1 MNSKIYIIIVLI
13 SIIYSQDWGGQS
25 GGFLRMGM
33 TARSISMGGGFTA
46 ELDKN
51 FPVFHNP
58 AWSSFLSKRHFGSS
72 YSNLTLDRRLAATS
86 FAMAL
91 PPTAGVGISWIYGGV
106 SNIQG
111 RYSTGMKSSKMQT
124 GENALMVTFAQK
136 VVPSVSVG
144 ANFKILRYDL
154 PITEADQVSGS
165 GIGFD
170 IGLLIKT
177 GSNSTIGIMV
187 QDISSN
193 YQWDTNELYTQGG
206 PYKEEFPTIYRIG
219 TRYDK
224 NGLLIVGDLGLIT
237 ESQDKQS
244 TGDTIDLPSLP
255 KILGVLP
262 RIGVEYGFLEQYYFR
277 GGYGNGRLAF
287 GLGYGY
293 TLFGTNDSHIDYAF
307 SMDWAS
313 QTAHTISYAFNF

>member
-1 MNSKIYIIIVLI
+1 MKKVITIILYIV
-13 SIIYSQDWGGQS
+13 SFTFCQDWGGQS
-25 GGFLRMGM
+25 GSFLRMGM
-33 TARSISMGGGFTA
+33 SARSLSMGGGFTA

-58 AWSSFLSKRHFGSS
+58 AWSAFLTKRHFGSS
-72 YSNLTLDRRLAATS
+72 YTNLTLDRRLASTS
-86 FAMAL
+86 LSMAL
-91 PPTAGVGISWIYGGV
+91 PPTAGLGIAWVYGGV

-124 GENALMVTFAQK
+124 GENALLITFAQRIL
-136 VVPSVSVG
+136 PWISIG

-154 PITEADQVSGS
+154 PMTDTDQVSGS

-170 IGLLIKT
+170 IGILIRT
-177 GSNSTIGIMV
+177 GPYNMLGLMI

-219 TRYDK
+219 SRYEK
-224 NGLLIVGDLGLIT
+224 NRMNIVGDLGIIT
-237 ESQDKQS
+237 DHDSYY
-244 TGDTIDLPSLP
+244 GI
-255 KILGVLP
+255 LP
-262 RIGVEYGFLEQYYFR
+262 RAGIEYGFLEQYFFR
-277 GGYGNGRLAF
+277 GGYGNGRLGF
-287 GLGYGY
+287 GLGYKY
-293 TLFGTNDSHIDYAF
+293 ALFNTNDSHIDYAF
-307 SMDWAS
+307 SMDWVS